1 MELLRCSQCACEL
14 VIGLSCETL
23 PHLECQDCP
32 GRPLFCLACFTNRHN
47 NRQHSNS
54 HGYAVLESFHRLAS
68 PFCGD
73 WSQGQDLAL
82 LQGVEKLGLGNWQ
95 DIATLALDGGKTP
108 QACQARFQ
116 ELRLALGESSAEAV
130 ATPAVPKADDAKL
143 NAEMK
148 AKSDAAMHVPGAHLI
163 GYSVLREDFDNV
175 FANDFEAQYLQDMQF
190 DDDQERL
197 HVDNLP
203 EYNKLKL
210 EVLRNYNLRLD
221 EREYRKSVVLR
232 RSLLDFP
239 RMQEVRT
246 RMNNAPA
253 DVVIGELDYFAKF
266 TSSYDH
272 FLEFRSQVFLE
283 RQLRQELAE
292 LRLAQSVGVRTL
304 EQMAELNSPTA
315 KRLKL
320 GPLPVA
326 TTTTIPDLIQQGKV
340 SSTTK
345 LACGTAT
352 TTTTAHG
359 EIQLHLK
366 E

>member
-1 MELLRCSQCACEL
+1 MELLQCSQCSCEL

-23 PHLECQDCP
+23 PHIECQDCP
-32 GRPLFCLACFTNRHN
+32 NQPLFCLACFTNRHN
-47 NRQHSNS
+47 NRQHSNL
-54 HGYAVLESFHRLAS
+54 HQYAVMESFHRLAS
-68 PFCGD
+68 PFIGD

-95 DIATLALDGGKTP
+95 DIAALALNGGKTP
-108 QACQARFQ
+108 QACQSRFQ
-116 ELRLALGESSAEAV
+116 ELRLALGENSTEV
-130 ATPAVPKADDAKL
+130 APMVPKADDIKL

-148 AKSDAAMHVPGAHLI
+148 AKSDAATHMPGAHLI

-175 FANDFEAQYLQDMQF
+175 FANEFESHYLQDMQF

-197 HVDNLP
+197 HVDNLD

-266 TSSYDH
+266 TSSYDQ
-272 FLEFRSQVFLE
+272 FLKFRSQVFLE
-283 RQLRQELAE
+283 RQLRQELVE
-292 LRLAQSVGVRTL
+292 LKLAQSVGVHTV
-304 EQMAELNSPTA
+304 EQMAEFNSPTA

-320 GPLPVA
+320 VSSSTA
-326 TTTTIPDLIQQGKV
+326 TIPDLIQQGKIPMN
-340 SSTTK
+340 TK
-345 LACGTAT
+345 LACGTST
-352 TTTTAHG
+352 NQG